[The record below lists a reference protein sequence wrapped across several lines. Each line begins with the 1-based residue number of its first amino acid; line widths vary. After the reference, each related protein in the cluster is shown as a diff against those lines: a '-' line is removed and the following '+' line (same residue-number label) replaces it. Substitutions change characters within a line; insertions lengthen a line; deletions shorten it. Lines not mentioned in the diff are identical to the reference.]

1 MRVSLLVLSIVLTT
15 YALAG
20 ETLTLK
26 GQETTYVFFQKSGLR
41 VSESCLKG
49 PCDALKV
56 PSAQRDTPTSKSFTG
71 HPAAKFCELQG
82 ATYIIAKRE
91 SGDEDGLC
99 QFKDK
104 SYILSWDYFRKFQS
118 GHRK

>member
-1 MRVSLLVLSIVLTT
+1 MRNRLLILSLFLTT
-15 YALAG
+15 YALAA
-20 ETLTLK
+20 EPLILK
-26 GQETTYVFFQKSGLR
+26 TPDKTYKLFQKSGLR

-56 PSAQRDTPTSKSFTG
+56 PSSQTNTSTTKSFTG
-71 HPAAKFCELQG
+71 HPAAKFCGLQG

-104 SYILSWDYFRKFQS
+104 SYILGWDYFRKFHTGS
-118 GHRK
+118 RK